1 MEEQTIEFL
10 NQIFELDNDL
20 GDLLLVEYLVESSL
34 PESIEAIIFNF
45 ENQAFTVK
53 AVVDDDTIEV
63 VSGRASNEPSQNII
77 SVSKN
82 KPWSLAL
89 GKRIRW
95 SWALINHQGYHD
107 AIQFEFAK
115 DLSDSSVIIQ
125 LVTAASSI
133 RIYELNEIHIDS
145 LLN

>member
-1 MEEQTIEFL
+1 VEERTIEFI
-10 NQIFELDNDL
+10 NQIFEQDIDL
-20 GDLLLVEYLVESSL
+20 GDLLIVEYLVESTL

-45 ENQAFTVK
+45 ENQAFTIK
-53 AVVDDDTIEV
+53 VVIDDDSIEV
-63 VSGRASNEPSQNII
+63 VSGRASSEPSHNII

-82 KPWSLAL
+82 KPWSLAI
-89 GKRIRW
+89 GKRIIW

-125 LVTAASSI
+125 LIAAALSI
-133 RIYELNEIHIDS
+133 RIYELNETHIDS
-145 LLN
+145 